1 MANNSGKTNFNRII
15 AGSSIGFA
23 FFIVLQL
30 IGAALINGEVVVDDC
45 SKLIS
50 YISVFVGCIVSVFLI
65 CGNDRL
71 IIWIG
76 LNILIWCTA
85 LWTLGML
92 FFKEVSSLMIFISVL
107 IVITVASILGAVIK
121 VALGG
126 RR

>member
-1 MANNSGKTNFNRII
+1 MANNSGKTIFNRII
-15 AGSSIGFA
+15 VGSSIGFA

-45 SKLIS
+45 SKFIS

-76 LNILIWCTA
+76 LNISIWCTV

-121 VALGG
+121 VAFGG

>member
-1 MANNSGKTNFNRII
+1 MVNKSGKTSFNRII
-15 AGSSIGFA
+15 VGLSIGFTL
-23 FFIVLQL
+23 FILLQL
-30 IGAALINGEVVVDDC
+30 IGAALINGEVVADDY

-50 YISVFVGCIVSVFLI
+50 FISVFIGCILSVFFI

-76 LNILIWCTA
+76 FNILIWCTV
-85 LWTLGML
+85 LWALGML
-92 FFKEVSSLMIFISVL
+92 LFKEASSLMVFISLSV
-107 IVITVASILGAVIK
+107 VITVASILGAVIK

>member
-1 MANNSGKTNFNRII
+1 MANNSGKTIFNRII

-23 FFIVLQL
+23 LFSVLQL

-45 SKLIS
+45 SKFIS
-50 YISVFVGCIVSVFLI
+50 YISVFIGCIVSVFLI

-76 LNILIWCTA
+76 LNILIWCTV

>member
-1 MANNSGKTNFNRII
+1 MANNSGKTIFNRII

-23 FFIVLQL
+23 LFIVLQL

-45 SKLIS
+45 SKFIS
-50 YISVFVGCIVSVFLI
+50 YISVFIGCIVSVFLI

-76 LNILIWCTA
+76 LNILIWCTV